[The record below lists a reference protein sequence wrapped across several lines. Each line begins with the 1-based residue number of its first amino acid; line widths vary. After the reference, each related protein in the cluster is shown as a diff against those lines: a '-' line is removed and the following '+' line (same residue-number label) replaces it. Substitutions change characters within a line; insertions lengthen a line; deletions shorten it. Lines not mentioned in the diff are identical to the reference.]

1 MILGMILTKF
11 LVKLGASIAI
21 NVKTLV
27 KIDLRAL
34 FPCVYIHH
42 LDQRLVKFRT
52 SDSRSE

>member
-11 LVKLGASIAI
+11 LVKLGASNAI
-21 NVKTLV
+21 NIKTTV
-27 KIDLRAL
+27 KID

-42 LDQRLVKFRT
+42 LDQRLIRFRT